1 MRKYQ
6 EELDAYFRQNNW
18 KYWSPLSIL
27 ARLFEEC
34 GEFARL
40 VNHIYGEKQKKENE
54 TPQEIEEEIGDIL
67 YTLICFANANGI
79 DLDEAFKRNFDK
91 VKKRD
96 KDRFSHI

>member
-1 MRKYQ
+1 MKKYQ
-6 EELDAYFRQNNW
+6 DELDAYFRENNW

-40 VNHIYGEKQKKENE
+40 VNHLYGEKQKKGNE
-54 TPQEIEEEIGDIL
+54 ATQELEEEIGDIL

-79 DLDEAFKRNFDK
+79 DLDGAFRKSFDK

-96 KDRFSHI
+96 KDRFPNI

>member
-1 MRKYQ
+1 MKKYQ
-6 EELDAYFRQNNW
+6 DELDAYFRQNNW

-40 VNHIYGEKQKKENE
+40 VNHVYGEKQKKKEE
-54 TPQEIEEEIGDIL
+54 TPQELEEEIGDIL
-67 YTLICFANANGI
+67 YTLICFANANGL
-79 DLDEAFKRNFDK
+79 DLDEAIRKSFDK

-96 KDRFSHI
+96 KDRFSNI